1 MSEPPPDA
9 ADWIRIRGARTHNLR
24 EIDVDLPL
32 GKLTVITGV
41 SGSGKSSLAF
51 DTLFAEGRRR
61 YLATVSPQTRELLQ
75 RLERPDVD
83 LIEGL
88 PPTLGIEQRT
98 RGPRRRTTLAT
109 IAEVYDYLRLLYAR
123 IGRLHCPT
131 CRQPVSSQSR
141 EAIVEQALRLENR
154 QKVLILSPV
163 VRGQTGS
170 HAEVFARIVRD
181 GFVRAR
187 VDGEL
192 VDAATPPPL
201 VATKPHSIE
210 VVVDRLIIKEGIR
223 SRLEES
229 IDLALELGQGQCVL
243 SHEADGGW
251 HDRLY
256 SSRLACAACGVSFPT
271 LEPSDFSFNSARGAC
286 AECHGLGVSSAL
298 PSGTGSASSLLK
310 KVAWT
315 PRPSENQLE
324 ADGRGVHPTVL
335 QQAVS
340 PPVPRVQRKTAT
352 NEHVSPTTT
361 CPACV
366 GRRLALLPQSVL
378 IAGRSICDVVSLRA
392 DEAWRCIDDWSRLFD
407 AVSGNVAAEQLAA
420 RHILP
425 EVASRLRFLVEVGLE
440 YLTLDR
446 AGDSLSTGEFQ
457 RARLAASLGN
467 QLTGACYVVDE
478 PTAGLHSRD
487 TDRLLRTLLDLRNQG
502 NTVVVVEHDLDVVQQ
517 ADHVIDIGPGA
528 GLHGGQ
534 LLAAGSPREITLSE
548 TSVTGQE
555 LRRRATGLLNEV
567 SPFQPQAWLAL
578 TGATLHNLQDVTLR
592 VPLGG
597 LVCITGVSGSG
608 KTSLVMQTL
617 VPAVRRQLG
626 ETSATGGPFRELLG
640 VEQITRLVQVD
651 QMPLGRSGRSTPATY
666 SGVWDEVRQVFAK
679 TKEARLR
686 GFTARRFSPQSLD
699 GRCSRCAG
707 RGTLALGQ
715 KSLFEWSVRCPEC
728 NGSRFNRQTLGVRYR
743 GLSVADVLDM
753 SFEAAADF
761 FANLPRLARP
771 LALFRDLGLGYLK
784 LGQPATTLSGGEAQ
798 RVKLATELVTSH
810 ETTSTLFVLDE
821 PTSGLHS
828 ADVAQLLDVLRR
840 LVQAGHSVV
849 VVEHNLELIAAADWL
864 IDIGPEAGDTGG
876 RIVSEGPPSLVAKC
890 ETSHTGHA
898 LRAAFKLSATEVT
911 L

>member
-1 MSEPPPDA
+1 MSVTPTDA

-24 EIDVDLPL
+24 GLDVDLPL

-141 EAIVEQALRLENR
+141 EAIVEQALQLEDR
-154 QKVLILSPV
+154 QKVLILSPI
-163 VRGQTGS
+163 VRGQAGS

-201 VATKPHSIE
+201 AATKPHSIE

-243 SHEADGGW
+243 SHEADGDW

-256 SSRLACAACGVSFPT
+256 SSRLACATCGVSFPT

-286 AECHGLGVSSAL
+286 AACHGLGVSPVL
-298 PSGTGSASSLLK
+298 PSGAG
-310 KVAWT
+310 
-315 PRPSENQLE
+315 
-324 ADGRGVHPTVL
+324 G
-335 QQAVS
+335 VS
-340 PPVPRVQRKTAT
+340 PLVPRSKRESPSI
-352 NEHVSPTTT
+352 EHASPTTT
-361 CPACV
+361 CQVCA
-366 GRRLALLPQSVL
+366 GRRLAPLPQSVL
-378 IAGRSICDVVSLRA
+378 IAERSISDVVSLRT
-392 DEAWRCIDDWSRLFD
+392 DEAWRCIDDWWQMFD
-407 AVSGNVAAEQLAA
+407 AVSGNVEAEQLAA

-446 AGDSLSTGEFQ
+446 AGDSLSAGEFQ
-457 RARLAASLGN
+457 RARLAASLGS

-487 TDRLLRTLLDLRNQG
+487 TDRLLRTLFNLREQG

-528 GLHGGQ
+528 GLHGGK
-534 LLAAGSPREITLSE
+534 LLAAGPPREIALSE
-548 TSVTGQE
+548 TSVTGRE
-555 LRRRATGLLNEV
+555 LRRRATGLLKED
-567 SPFQPQAWLAL
+567 STFQPQAWLTL
-578 TGATLHNLQDVTLR
+578 VGATLHNLQDVTLR

-617 VPAVRRQLG
+617 VPAIRRQLG
-626 ETSATGGPFRELLG
+626 ETSAAGGLFRELLG
-640 VEQITRLVQVD
+640 VEHITRLTRVD

-686 GFTARRFSPQSLD
+686 GFTARRFSPLSLD

-715 KSLFEWSVRCPEC
+715 QSLFEWSVRCPEC
-728 NGSRFNRQTLGVRYR
+728 NGSRFNRQTLAVRYR
-743 GLSVADVLDM
+743 GQTVADVLDM
-753 SFEAAADF
+753 SIEAAADF

-771 LALFRDLGLGYLK
+771 LGLFRDLGLGYLK

-810 ETTSTLFVLDE
+810 ETTATLFVLDE

-864 IDIGPEAGDTGG
+864 IDIGPEAGDHGG
-876 RIVSEGPPSLVAKC
+876 RIVAEGSPSVVATC

-898 LRAAFKLSATEVT
+898 LQAAFNRESSENKAARSSKRPG
-911 L
+911 

>member
-1 MSEPPPDA
+1 MPVPSSDA

-24 EIDVDLPL
+24 GIDVDLPL

-41 SGSGKSSLAF
+41 SGSGKSTLAF

-109 IAEVYDYLRLLYAR
+109 IVEVYDYLRLLFAR
-123 IGRLHCPT
+123 IGHLHCPT

-141 EAIVEQALRLENR
+141 EAIVEQALRLEDR

-163 VRGQTGS
+163 VRGQVGS

-192 VDAATPPPL
+192 IDAATPPTL
-201 VATKPHSIE
+201 TATKPHSIE

-229 IDLALELGQGQCVL
+229 IDLALELGQGQCLL

-256 SSRLACAACGVSFPT
+256 SSRLTCATCGTSFPT

-286 AECHGLGVSSAL
+286 AECHGLGVMTTVSTSKFVAGAASVRPQTPAINYADAGSVGHDEATVGDRAEATSEARCSAC
-298 PSGTGSASSLLK
+298 
-310 KVAWT
+310 
-315 PRPSENQLE
+315 N
-324 ADGRGVHPTVL
+324 
-335 QQAVS
+335 
-340 PPVPRVQRKTAT
+340 
-352 NEHVSPTTT
+352 
-361 CPACV
+361 
-366 GRRLALLPQSVL
+366 GRRLAPLPRSVL
-378 IAGRSICDVVSLRA
+378 IDSRA
-392 DEAWRCIDDWSRLFD
+392 ISDIAAMRTDEALNCIQGWSQQLD
-407 AVSGNVAAEQLAA
+407 SQAEQLAA

-425 EVASRLRFLVEVGLE
+425 EVASRLRFLVELGLD

-446 AGDSLSTGEFQ
+446 AGDSLSAGEFQ
-457 RARLAASLGN
+457 RARLAASLGS

-478 PTAGLHSRD
+478 PTAGLHPRD
-487 TDRLLRTLLDLRNQG
+487 TDRLLRTLFNLRDQG
-502 NTVVVVEHDLDVVQQ
+502 NTVVVVEHDLDVVKQ

-528 GLHGGQ
+528 GSHGGQ
-534 LLAAGSPREITLSE
+534 LLAAGSPREIALSE
-548 TSVTGQE
+548 TSVTGRE
-555 LRRRATGLLNEV
+555 LRRRVNDLPGVIA
-567 SPFQPQAWLAL
+567 PFQPQRWLTL

-626 ETSATGGPFRELLG
+626 QTGVTGGPFRELFG
-640 VEQITRLVQVD
+640 VEHITRLTRVD
-651 QMPLGRSGRSTPATY
+651 QMPLGRSGRSTPASY

-686 GFTARRFSPQSLD
+686 GFTTRRFSPQSLD

-707 RGTLALGQ
+707 RGTLTLDK
-715 KSLFEWSVRCPEC
+715 KSLIEWSIRCPEC
-728 NGSRFNRQTLGVRYR
+728 NGSRFNRQTLAVRYR
-743 GLSVADVLDM
+743 GLTVAEVLDM

-864 IDIGPEAGDTGG
+864 VDIGPAAGDSGG
-876 RIVSEGPPSLVAKC
+876 RIVVEGPPSVVAKC

-898 LRAAFKLSATEVT
+898 LRTSFKL
-911 L
+911 

>member
-1 MSEPPPDA
+1 MSVPSPDA

-24 EIDVDLPL
+24 GIDVDLPL

-123 IGRLHCPT
+123 IGHLHCPT
-131 CRQPVSSQSR
+131 CLQPVSSQSR
-141 EAIVEQALRLENR
+141 EAIVEQALRLEDR

-163 VRGQTGS
+163 VRGQAGS

-201 VATKPHSIE
+201 AAAKPHSIE

-243 SHEADGGW
+243 SHEADDGW

-271 LEPSDFSFNSARGAC
+271 LEPSDFSFNSARGTC
-286 AECHGLGVSSAL
+286 AACHGLGVSPAL
-298 PSGTGSASSLLK
+298 SFGAGGISPLVPRARRETPTTEHASS
-310 KVAWT
+310 AT
-315 PRPSENQLE
+315 P
-324 ADGRGVHPTVL
+324 
-335 QQAVS
+335 
-340 PPVPRVQRKTAT
+340 
-352 NEHVSPTTT
+352 
-361 CPACV
+361 CPACA
-366 GRRLALLPQSVL
+366 GRRLAPLPQSVL
-378 IAGRSICDVVSLRA
+378 IAGRSISDVVSLRA
-392 DEAWRCIDDWSRLFD
+392 DEAWRCIDDWSRLFGAKSD
-407 AVSGNVAAEQLAA
+407 NVAAEQLAA

-446 AGDSLSTGEFQ
+446 AGDSLSAGEFQ
-457 RARLAASLGN
+457 RARLAASLGTR
-467 QLTGACYVVDE
+467 LTGACYVVDE

-487 TDRLLRTLLDLRNQG
+487 TDRLLRTLFDLREQG
-502 NTVVVVEHDLDVVQQ
+502 NTVVVVEHDLDLVQH

-534 LLAAGSPREITLSE
+534 LLAAGPPHEIALSE
-548 TSVTGQE
+548 TSVTGRE
-555 LRRRATGLLNEV
+555 LRRRATGLPNEDA
-567 SPFQPQAWLAL
+567 SFQPQCWLTL
-578 TGATLHNLQDVTLR
+578 IGATLHNLRDVTLR

-597 LVCITGVSGSG
+597 LVCVTGVSGSG

-617 VPAVRRQLG
+617 VPAVRQQLG
-626 ETSATGGPFRELLG
+626 ETSAAGGPFRELLG
-640 VEQITRLVQVD
+640 VEHITRLTRVD

-686 GFTARRFSPQSLD
+686 GFSARRFSPQSLD
-699 GRCSRCAG
+699 GRCPRCAG
-707 RGTLALGQ
+707 RGALALDK
-715 KSLFEWSVRCPEC
+715 KSLFEWSIRCPEC
-728 NGSRFNRQTLGVRYR
+728 NGSRFNRQTLAVRYR
-743 GLSVADVLDM
+743 GLTVADVLDM

-761 FANLPRLARP
+761 FVNLPRLARP

-810 ETTSTLFVLDE
+810 EATSTLFVLDE

-849 VVEHNLELIAAADWL
+849 VVEHNLELIAAVDWL
-864 IDIGPEAGDTGG
+864 IDIGPEAGDSGG
-876 RIVSEGPPSLVAKC
+876 RIVVEGPPSLVAKC
-890 ETSHTGHA
+890 ETSHTGYA
-898 LRAAFKLSATEVT
+898 LRASFKL
-911 L
+911 

>member
-1 MSEPPPDA
+1 MSALSSDA

-24 EIDVDLPL
+24 GIDVDLPL

-51 DTLFAEGRRR
+51 DTLFAEGRHR

-75 RLERPDVD
+75 RVERPDVD
-83 LIEGL
+83 LIDGL

-123 IGRLHCPT
+123 IGCLHCPT

-141 EAIVEQALRLENR
+141 DAIVEQALRLEDR

-163 VRGQTGS
+163 VRAQVGS
-170 HAEVFARIVRD
+170 HAEVFSRIVRD

-192 VDAATPPPL
+192 VDAATPPML
-201 VATKPHSIE
+201 AAMKPHSIE
-210 VVVDRLIIKEGIR
+210 VVIDRLIIKDGVR

-229 IDLALELGQGQCVL
+229 VDLALELGQGQCVL
-243 SHEADGGW
+243 SHEAGGQW
-251 HDRLY
+251 HDRPY
-256 SSRLACAACGVSFPT
+256 SSRLACATCGVSFPT

-286 AECHGLGVSSAL
+286 AECHGLGVSPA
-298 PSGTGSASSLLK
+298 
-310 KVAWT
+310 
-315 PRPSENQLE
+315 
-324 ADGRGVHPTVL
+324 VL
-335 QQAVS
+335 QGERKVS
-340 PPVPRVQRKTAT
+340 AT
-352 NEHVSPTTT
+352 EQNLSITI
-361 CPACV
+361 CPKCA
-366 GRRLALLPQSVL
+366 GRRLAPLPQSVL
-378 IAGRSICDVVSLRA
+378 IVGQSISDIVALRT
-392 DEAWRCIDDWSRLFD
+392 DEALRRIEDWLQLFSD
-407 AVSGNVAAEQLAA
+407 ESGKIAAEQLAA

-425 EVASRLRFLVEVGLE
+425 EVASRLRVLVELGLN

-446 AGDSLSTGEFQ
+446 AGGSLSAGEFQ
-457 RARLAASLGN
+457 RARLAASLGT

-478 PTAGLHSRD
+478 PTAGLHPRD
-487 TDRLLRTLLDLRNQG
+487 TDRLLQTLFNLRDQG
-502 NTVVVVEHDLDVVQQ
+502 NTVIAVEHDLDVVKQT
-517 ADHVIDIGPGA
+517 DHVIDIGPGA

-548 TSVTGQE
+548 TSVTGRE
-555 LRRRATGLLNEV
+555 LRRRTAGLPNAIV
-567 SPFQPQAWLAL
+567 PFQPQHWLTL
-578 TGATLHNLQDVTLR
+578 SGAALHNLQDVTLR

-617 VPAVRRQLG
+617 VPAIRRQLG
-626 ETSATGGPFRELLG
+626 DTGAAGGPFRELLG
-640 VEQITRLVQVD
+640 VEHISRLTRVD
-651 QMPLGRSGRSTPATY
+651 QTPLGRSGRSTPASY
-666 SGVWDEVRQVFAK
+666 SSVWDEVRQVFAK

-707 RGTLALGQ
+707 QGALTLDK
-715 KSLFEWSVRCPEC
+715 KSLVEWSIRCPEC
-728 NGSRFNRQTLGVRYR
+728 HGTRFNRQTLAVRYR
-743 GLSVADVLDM
+743 GLTVADVLSM
-753 SFEAAADF
+753 SFESAADF

-771 LALFRDLGLGYLK
+771 LGLFHDLGLGYLK

-810 ETTSTLFVLDE
+810 ETTRTLFVLDE
-821 PTSGLHS
+821 PTSGLHA
-828 ADVAQLLDVLRR
+828 ADVSLLLDVLRR
-840 LVQAGHSVV
+840 LVTAGHSVL
-849 VVEHNLELIAAADWL
+849 VVEHNLDLIAGSDWI
-864 IDIGPEAGDTGG
+864 IDIGPDAGADGG
-876 RIVSEGPPSLVAKC
+876 RIVVEGSVPVLAKC
-890 ETSHTGHA
+890 DTSHTGHA
-898 LRAAFKLSATEVT
+898 LRASRRL
-911 L
+911 